1 MSLYIPSIARRQ
13 LLRGAASLAGLA
25 LAPAA
30 IGGVVLASPSLADN
44 PFSLG
49 VASGEPADDGVVLWT
64 RLAPKPFEPGGGMP
78 PEPVAVTWEVAEDP
92 SMRKVVRSGKALAR
106 PNAGHSVHVEVGGLK
121 PAREYWYRFTAAG
134 ARSPVGRTHTAPA
147 KGAAVDRLRLCFASC
162 QKYEA
167 GFYSAYAHMVE
178 EAPDLILFL
187 GDYIYEGSPGS
198 KGAVRLHAN
207 PEPKDVAGYRV
218 RYATYKSDPLLQAA
232 HAAAPWMVTWDDHEV
247 SNDYGADRDQ
257 DSGDRE
263 AFLRRRAAAYQAYYE
278 HMPLRRRSLPV
289 GPDMLLHRALDWGS
303 LAQIQMVDDR
313 QHRDAKPCQ
322 PAGPPRRGKLIGDCD
337 ERRDPARSL
346 LGSTQEAWLLETLGK
361 SKAQWNLLAQQTLF
375 SELQLGDPAN
385 QATRA
390 YSSDG
395 WDGYPA
401 TRGRILQRWRE
412 AGVSNP
418 IALGGDIHAFA
429 AADLQET
436 PGGPAVGTEF
446 VGGSISS
453 LGGGEVGPYA
463 AKNAHIKLYDS
474 TVRGY
479 GRVDLSAKDSRLTF
493 RSVENALVPTSP
505 IRDLASFALE
515 NGRPGVQR
523 S

>member
-1 MSLYIPSIARRQ
+1 MSLYVPSIARRQ

-49 VASGEPADDGVVLWT
+49 VASGEPEADGVVLWT
-64 RLAPKPFEPGGGMP
+64 RLAPKPFEPDGGMP
-78 PEPVAVTWEVAEDP
+78 PEPVAVAWEVAEDQ

-121 PAREYWYRFTAAG
+121 PGREYWYRFTAVG
-134 ARSPVGRTHTAPA
+134 AQSPVGRTRTAPA
-147 KGAAVDRLRLCFASC
+147 RGAAVDRLRLCFASC

-187 GDYIYEGSPGS
+187 GDYIYEGNPGS

-232 HAAAPWMVTWDDHEV
+232 HAVAPWMVTWDDHEV
-247 SNDYGADRDQ
+247 ANDYGADRDQ
-257 DSGDRE
+257 DSFDPAG
-263 AFLRRRAAAYQAYYE
+263 FLRRRAAAYQVYYE
-278 HMPLRRRSLPV
+278 HMPLRRRAAPV
-289 GPDMLLHRALDWGS
+289 GPDMLLYRALDWGS

-313 QHRDAKPCQ
+313 QYRDGKPCQ
-322 PAGPPRRGKLIGDCD
+322 PAGPSKRGKLIGDCE
-337 ERRDPARSL
+337 ERRDPTRSI
-346 LGSTQEAWLLETLGK
+346 LGKPQEAWLLDVLAS
-361 SKAQWNLLAQQTLF
+361 SKAQWNLLAQQTLMA
-375 SELQLGDPAN
+375 ELQLGDPA
-385 QATRA
+385 QQTTRF

-401 TRGRILQRWRE
+401 NRARIVERWRE
-412 AGVSNP
+412 AKVSNP

-429 AADLQET
+429 AANLTET
-436 PGGPAVGTEF
+436 LDGPPVASTF

-453 LGGGEVGPYA
+453 LGGESDVFA
-463 AKNAHIKLYDS
+463 AKNPHIKQFDGK
-474 TVRGY
+474 VRGY
-479 GRVDLSAKDSRLTF
+479 GRLDLTPKDSRMTF
-493 RSVENALVPTSP
+493 RTVENALVATSP

-515 NGRPGVQR
+515 NGRPGVHR
-523 S
+523 A